1 MKSLST
7 AAFSSPSHHGIVQH
21 FQKLHRTGAAGERI
35 ARQLLH
41 IGGIRG
47 PCHLGGPADRAL
59 DRLWVALLPVSNGH
73 INILLHG
80 LQTVLLLTDQ
90 LQALLQDAV
99 GAHVA
104 GNAHRAQQV
113 VDMGG

>member
-7 AAFSSPSHHGIVQH
+7 AAFSLHPHKCVVQH
-21 FQKLHRTGAAGERI
+21 LQELHCRRRTGQRVAC
-35 ARQLLH
+35 QLLH

-47 PCHLGGPADRAL
+47 PCHLGGSADRAL

-90 LQALLQDAV
+90 LQVLLQDAV
-99 GAHVA
+99 GAKEKE
-104 GNAHRAQQV
+104 R
-113 VDMGG
+113 